1 MTEKKILLVDDSALM
16 RRLISDIINTDKRFC
31 VQDIATNG
39 LEALDLIIKN
49 HSMYDAVVLD
59 INMPKMNGLELLEQL
74 QKNRIKITVIVVS
87 TLAKEGAKETIIALE
102 RGAFDFVTKPEN
114 YLDAKE
120 EHFKN
125 RLLEVLSIATKA
137 ETLSPTAVS
146 HEETKKTETVSQKV
160 STGIRAKVEQIQ
172 TGTSQPVR
180 FGTMTSIKT
189 SFKPHKKFVG
199 SKEGK
204 NKLVALACSTGGPK
218 SLQSVIPKLPDNLD
232 APVVLVQHMP
242 KDFTNSLAIRLNE
255 MSKVKVKEAADGDIL
270 EKGCVYIAP
279 GGKQMR
285 VLKIGSIYKIATTNE
300 PARDAL
306 RPCADIMYES
316 LICTDFD
323 EITCV
328 VLTGMGADGTRG
340 IGALGEHNN
349 IHVIAQDE
357 ATCVVYGMPKAIAD
371 ANLVDEV
378 LPLDKI
384 ADAITKNVGVLN
396 NGR

>member
-1 MTEKKILLVDDSALM
+1 MAVKKILVVDDSALM
-16 RRLISDIINTDKRFC
+16 RRLISDIINSDNRFC
-31 VQDIATNG
+31 VKDLATNG
-39 LEALDLIIKN
+39 LEALDLIVKN
-49 HSMYDAVVLD
+49 HMVYDAVVLD

-74 QKNRIKITVIVVS
+74 QKHRIRINVIMVS

-125 RLLEVLSIATKA
+125 RLLEVLSIAAKA
-137 ETLSPTAVS
+137 DMPSSTAERS
-146 HEETKKTETVSQKV
+146 SGIKRTETSRSESSSAGLRTTAK
-160 STGIRAKVEQIQ
+160 TGA
-172 TGTSQPVR
+172 SQPVR
-180 FGTMTSIKT
+180 MGVMTSLKT
-189 SFKPHKKFVG
+189 KFKPHKKLIG

-204 NKLVALACSTGGPK
+204 SKLVALACSTGGPK
-218 SLQSVIPKLPDNLD
+218 SLQSVIPKLPANLD

-242 KDFTNSLAIRLNE
+242 KGFTNSLAMRLNE
-255 MSKVKVKEAADGDIL
+255 MSQVTVKEAADGDVL
-270 EKGCVYIAP
+270 QKGWVYIAP

-285 VLKIGSIYKIATTNE
+285 VLKVGGTYKIAVTDE

-306 RPCADIMYES
+306 KPCANIMYES
-316 LICTDFD
+316 LVCSSFD

-328 VLTGMGADGTRG
+328 VMTGMGADGTMG
-340 IGALGEHNN
+340 IGTLGEN
-349 IHVIAQDE
+349 INVHVIAQDE
-357 ATCVVYGMPKAIAD
+357 ATSVVYGMPKAIAE
-371 ANLVDEV
+371 ANIVDQV
-378 LPLDKI
+378 LPLEKI

>member
-1 MTEKKILLVDDSALM
+1 MAAKKILVVDDSALM
-16 RRLISDIINTDKRFC
+16 RRLISDIINSDNRFC
-31 VQDIATNG
+31 VKDLATNG
-39 LEALDLIIKN
+39 LEALDLIVKN
-49 HSMYDAVVLD
+49 QMVYDAVVLD

-74 QKNRIKITVIVVS
+74 QKHRIKVNVIMVS

-125 RLLEVLSIATKA
+125 RLLEVLSIAAKA
-137 ETLSPTAVS
+137 DMPSSTAERPSVIRKPQVS
-146 HEETKKTETVSQKV
+146 SEKT
-160 STGIRAKVEQIQ
+160 STGLRTPAKV
-172 TGTSQPVR
+172 GTSQPARMGV
-180 FGTMTSIKT
+180 MTSLKS
-189 SFKPHKKFVG
+189 SFKPHKKFTG

-204 NKLVALACSTGGPK
+204 SKLVALACSTGGPK
-218 SLQSVIPKLPDNLD
+218 SLQSVIPKLPADLD

-242 KDFTNSLAIRLNE
+242 KGFTNSLAMRLNE
-255 MSKVKVKEAADGDIL
+255 MSKVTVKEAADGDVL
-270 EKGCVYIAP
+270 QKGWVYIAP

-285 VLKIGSIYKIATTNE
+285 VLKVGGTYKIAVTDE

-306 RPCADIMYES
+306 KPCANIMYES
-316 LICTDFD
+316 LVCTNFD

-328 VLTGMGADGTRG
+328 VLTGMGADGTMG
-340 IGALGEHNN
+340 IGTLGETVNV
-349 IHVIAQDE
+349 HVIAQDE
-357 ATCVVYGMPKAIAD
+357 ATSVVYGMPKAIAE
-371 ANLVDEV
+371 ANIVDEV
-378 LPLDKI
+378 LPLEKI

>member
-1 MTEKKILLVDDSALM
+1 MAAKKILVVDDSALM
-16 RRLISDIINTDKRFC
+16 RRLISDIINSDNRFC
-31 VQDIATNG
+31 VKDLATNG

-49 HSMYDAVVLD
+49 QMVYDAVVLD

-74 QKNRIKITVIVVS
+74 QKHRVKINVIMVS

-125 RLLEVLSIATKA
+125 RLLEVLSVAAKA
-137 ETLSPTAVS
+137 DMPSSTAERPSVI
-146 HEETKKTETVSQKV
+146 KKTEVSSEKT
-160 STGIRAKVEQIQ
+160 STGLRTTAKV
-172 TGTSQPVR
+172 GTSQPARMGVMASLR
-180 FGTMTSIKT
+180 PK
-189 SFKPHKKFVG
+189 FKPHKKFTG

-204 NKLVALACSTGGPK
+204 SKLVALACSTGGPK
-218 SLQSVIPKLPDNLD
+218 SLQSVIPKLPANLD
-232 APVVLVQHMP
+232 APVVMVQHMP
-242 KDFTNSLAIRLNE
+242 KGFTNSLAMRLNE
-255 MSKVKVKEAADGDIL
+255 MSQVTVKEAADGDVL
-270 EKGCVYIAP
+270 QKGWVYIAP

-285 VLKIGSIYKIATTNE
+285 VLKVGGTYKIAVTDE

-306 RPCADIMYES
+306 KPCANIMYES

-328 VLTGMGADGTRG
+328 VLTGMGADGTIG
-340 IGALGEHNN
+340 IGTLGETINV
-349 IHVIAQDE
+349 HVIAQDE
-357 ATCVVYGMPKAIAD
+357 ATSVVYGMPKAIAE
-371 ANLVDEV
+371 ANIVDEV
-378 LPLDKI
+378 LPLEKI

>member
-1 MTEKKILLVDDSALM
+1 MAAKKILVVDDSALM
-16 RRLISDIINTDKRFC
+16 RRLISDIIISDNRFC
-31 VQDIATNG
+31 VKDLATHG

-49 HSMYDAVVLD
+49 QMVYEAVVLD

-74 QKNRIKITVIVVS
+74 QKHRVKINVIMVS

-125 RLLEVLSIATKA
+125 RLLEVLSVAAKA
-137 ETLSPTAVS
+137 DMPSSTAERPSVI
-146 HEETKKTETVSQKV
+146 KKTEVSSEKT
-160 STGIRAKVEQIQ
+160 STGLRTTAKV
-172 TGTSQPVR
+172 GTSQPARMGVMASLR
-180 FGTMTSIKT
+180 PK
-189 SFKPHKKFVG
+189 FKPHKKFTG

-204 NKLVALACSTGGPK
+204 SKLVALACSTGGPK
-218 SLQSVIPKLPDNLD
+218 SLQSVIPKLPANLD
-232 APVVLVQHMP
+232 APVVMVQHMP
-242 KDFTNSLAIRLNE
+242 KGFTNSLAMRLNE
-255 MSKVKVKEAADGDIL
+255 MSQVTVKEAADGDVL
-270 EKGCVYIAP
+270 QKGWVYIAP

-285 VLKIGSIYKIATTNE
+285 VLKVGGTYKIAVTDE

-306 RPCADIMYES
+306 KPCANIMYES
-316 LICTDFD
+316 LVCSNFD

-328 VLTGMGADGTRG
+328 VLTGMGADGTIG
-340 IGALGEHNN
+340 IGTLGETINV
-349 IHVIAQDE
+349 HVIAQDE
-357 ATCVVYGMPKAIAD
+357 ATSVVYGMPKAIAE
-371 ANLVDEV
+371 ANIVDEV
-378 LPLDKI
+378 LPLEKI

>member
-1 MTEKKILLVDDSALM
+1 MAAKKILVVDDSALM
-16 RRLISDIINTDKRFC
+16 RRLISDIINSDNRFC
-31 VQDIATNG
+31 VKDLATNG

-49 HSMYDAVVLD
+49 QMVYDAVVLD

-74 QKNRIKITVIVVS
+74 QKHRVKINVIMVS

-125 RLLEVLSIATKA
+125 RLLEVLSIAAKA
-137 ETLSPTAVS
+137 DMPSSTAERPSGIKKPEVS
-146 HEETKKTETVSQKV
+146 SERSSASLRTS
-160 STGIRAKVEQIQ
+160 AKV
-172 TGTSQPVR
+172 GTSQSTRMGV
-180 FGTMTSIKT
+180 MTSLKT
-189 SFKPHKKFVG
+189 KFKPHKKLVG

-204 NKLVALACSTGGPK
+204 SKLVALACSTGGPK
-218 SLQSVIPKLPDNLD
+218 SLQSVIPKLPANLD

-242 KDFTNSLAIRLNE
+242 KGFTNSLAMRLDE
-255 MSKVKVKEAADGDIL
+255 MSQVTVKEAADGDVL
-270 EKGCVYIAP
+270 QKGWVYIAP

-285 VLKIGSIYKIATTNE
+285 VLKVGGTYKIAVTDE

-306 RPCADIMYES
+306 KPCANIMYES
-316 LICTDFD
+316 LVCTNFD

-328 VLTGMGADGTRG
+328 VLTGMGADGTMG
-340 IGALGEHNN
+340 IGMLGESINV
-349 IHVIAQDE
+349 HVIAQDE
-357 ATCVVYGMPKAIAD
+357 ATSVVYGMPKAIAE
-371 ANLVDEV
+371 ANIVDQV